1 MKRGRPRQSLKQ
13 PTTEQ
18 EAWIRKYYNNY
29 TRKVLA
35 TKLKV
40 GIRVLRAWLKDMNIE
55 KKGPKAKGIPAPA
68 PLFDPPAAKEI
79 IRFEA
84 PVKQPRPP
92 AIYSNVSRE
101 QHIDRWLNTNI

>member
-1 MKRGRPRQSLKQ
+1 MKRGRPRQSLKL
-13 PTTEQ
+13 PTAEQ

-40 GIRVLRAWLKDMNIE
+40 GIRVLRAWLNDMGIE
-55 KKGPKAKGIPAPA
+55 KKGPKVAGKPTPAPV
-68 PLFDPPAAKEI
+68 FDPPAEKEI
-79 IRFEA
+79 IRYEP